1 MLAKAALAF
10 SVLGL
15 LAMLLATGCVSY
27 GGDKPAALENATATS
42 SDGLPVNPEP
52 GDLTSATRGGMLF
65 AQNCARCH
73 GGGGKGDGPEGVNL
87 PSRPRDLT
95 APRVH
100 GLADGEIFQTIS
112 AGRGYMPSWQDRLSE
127 LQIWDLVNYIRTLSP
142 EGG

>member
-1 MLAKAALAF
+1 MLAKAALAL

-15 LAMLLATGCVSY
+15 LAMLSATGCVSY
-27 GGDKPAALENATATS
+27 GDKPAALENAPTL

-112 AGRGYMPSWQDRLSE
+112 AGRGYMPSWQSRLSE
-127 LQIWDLVNYIRTLSP
+127 LQIWDLVNYIRTLSRE
-142 EGG
+142 EG

>member
-1 MLAKAALAF
+1 MLAKAALAL

-15 LAMLLATGCVSY
+15 LAMLSATGCVSY
-27 GGDKPAALENATATS
+27 GDKPAALENAPTL

-52 GDLTSATRGGMLF
+52 GDVTSATRGGMLF

-112 AGRGYMPSWQDRLSE
+112 AGRGYMPSWQSRLSE
-127 LQIWDLVNYIRTLSP
+127 LQIWDLVNYIRTLSRE
-142 EGG
+142 EG

>member
-1 MLAKAALAF
+1 MRAKAALALL
-10 SVLGL
+10 VLGL
-15 LAMLLATGCVSY
+15 LTVLLETGCVSY
-27 GGDKPAALENATATS
+27 GDKPAVLENATP

-73 GGGGKGDGPEGVNL
+73 GSGGRGDGPEGVNL

-95 APRVH
+95 APRMH
-100 GLADGEIFQTIS
+100 DLTDGEIFQTIS
-112 AGRGYMPSWQDRLSE
+112 AGRGYMPSWGDRLSE
-127 LQIWDLVNYIRTLSP
+127 VQIWDLVNYVRTLSP